1 MQNDYT
7 LLQVSFHLHK
17 NINSILIH
25 SLNKHCIC
33 TEFITKDNLLKQ
45 LNDYW
50 DDIAPYLLDFYDTV
64 PIDQQ
69 KQVAERIRS
78 CYLGSRAINKNTIWE
93 IIRMMGVRLFDVDF
107 EKAVRLQ
114 ANINISPVWIYY
126 YSYRATH
133 SVSEILSE
141 GSSANFGNF
150 CIL

>member
-1 MQNDYT
+1 VQKDYT
-7 LLQVSFHLHK
+7 LLQVLFHLDK

-25 SLNKHCIC
+25 SPNKHFIC

-50 DDIAPYLLDFYDTV
+50 DYIAPYLLDFYDTV

-78 CYLGSRAINKNTIWE
+78 YYLGSRPINKNTISE
-93 IIRMMGVRLFDVDF
+93 IIRMMGDRLFDVDF

-114 ANINISPVWIYY
+114 ANINKSPVWTYY
-126 YSYRATH
+126 YSYRATY
-133 SVSEILSE
+133 SVSEILSG
-141 GSSANFGNF
+141 GSTENFGNF
-150 CIL
+150 YIL

>member
-1 MQNDYT
+1 M
-7 LLQVSFHLHK
+7 
-17 NINSILIH
+17 
-25 SLNKHCIC
+25 
-33 TEFITKDNLLKQ
+33 LKQ

-78 CYLGSRAINKNTIWE
+78 YYLGSRAINKNTIWE
-93 IIRMMGVRLFDVDF
+93 IIRMMGDRLFDVDF

-114 ANINISPVWIYY
+114 ANINKSPVWTYY

-141 GSSANFGNF
+141 GSTENFGNF